1 VRRLHFENPE
11 EVAPHPSHIPKPNPR
26 ITQAWLAGARWA
38 LGRLG
43 ADRESAETVMR
54 EINAIEE
61 QAEVQRSQRP
71 KRPTMRR
78 GV

>member
-1 VRRLHFENPE
+1 MKRLHFENPE
-11 EVAPHPSHIPKPNPR
+11 DVTPHPSHIPKPSR
-26 ITQAWLAGARWA
+26 RVTEAWLAGARWA

-61 QAEVQRSQRP
+61 QAQAHQKSQKP
-71 KRPTMRR
+71 KRPTRR
-78 GV
+78 R